1 MDISKLTHG
10 AKVILIAGIVF
21 LVTSFFNWFEITD
34 TSFGENMW
42 HGIGFL
48 AGLLLIALV
57 VWQAI
62 RLANIDLEIGVTP
75 SMITAALAVLLVL
88 FTFIRFISKPG
99 GGIADSIVDRTI
111 WAWIGLILSI
121 VIAVGAWL
129 NMKAA
134 RRGPRRRAR
143 QGAVADRRQLRRW
156 GGRGRSP
163 AADTASTPA
172 ASAAGRARRID
183 AGCAALRPPLEPA
196 RRRLRPRPRHPR
208 RRRRLRPTQ
217 AASSRLR
224 RRPERGRRLLPA
236 SAGAGAGPYPPRY
249 TDRHGRERPRGR
261 DRDDARQERARRDA
275 QGRRDHGRRQR
286 RAGADRRERRRRAP

>member
-21 LVTSFFNWFEITD
+21 LVTSFFHWFEITD

-75 SMITAALAVLLVL
+75 SMISAALAVLLVL

-129 NMKAA
+129 NMKALGEGLEDV
-134 RRGPRRRAR
+134 RDKVQSLTGGSSGG
-143 QGAVADRRQLRRW
+143 GAAAAAP
-156 GGRGRSP
+156 P

-172 ASAAGRARRID
+172 APPPAAPGASTPAAPPPPPAPEAPATPPPPPSD
-183 AGCAALRPPLEPA
+183 AGGEQSPPA
-196 RRRLRPRPRHPR
+196 
-208 RRRRLRPTQ
+208 T
-217 AASSRLR
+217 A
-224 RRPERGRRLLPA
+224 
-236 SAGAGAGPYPPRY
+236 
-249 TDRHGRERPRGR
+249 
-261 DRDDARQERARRDA
+261 
-275 QGRRDHGRRQR
+275 
-286 RAGADRRERRRRAP
+286 

>member
-21 LVTSFFNWFEITD
+21 LVTSFFHWFEITD

-75 SMITAALAVLLVL
+75 SMISAALAVLLVL

-129 NMKAA
+129 NMKALGEGLEDVRDKVQSLTGGSSGGGA
-134 RRGPRRRAR
+134 AAAAPPRPTRHPRRL
-143 QGAVADRRQLRRW
+143 LRR
-156 GGRGRSP
+156 
-163 AADTASTPA
+163 
-172 ASAAGRARRID
+172 
-183 AGCAALRPPLEPA
+183 RPRPTH
-196 RRRLRPRPRHPR
+196 RRRLR
-208 RRRRLRPTQ
+208 RRLRARPRGTRD
-217 AASSRLR
+217 AAAV
-224 RRPERGRRLLPA
+224 RRPEAATR
-236 SAGAGAGPYPPRY
+236 PPRP
-249 TDRHGRERPRGR
+249 TQSPP
-261 DRDDARQERARRDA
+261 ATA
-275 QGRRDHGRRQR
+275 
-286 RAGADRRERRRRAP
+286 